1 MSLIGADGEG
11 TERGYK
17 ISSATQL
24 LVYPNSSAA
33 GGKAG
38 AYGAHTDCHDFRGNT
53 RTHCWHLGSIL
64 PRVPAMIVRTG
75 ATAGDDRTLTILIY
89 ATTADAD
96 ASESDPAPSGGTAFP
111 ALGLVV
117 PAVAGRAVVFQDL
130 SEHGDC
136 HPYSAHES
144 LPMRAG
150 SSEKVVYQKWVH
162 TGPYDRRQHGEGQPV
177 GPGFAVTRTIIA
189 EARAALVC

>member
-11 TERGYK
+11 TEQGYK

-38 AYGAHTDCHDFRGNT
+38 AYGAHTDCHDFRG
-53 RTHCWHLGSIL
+53 
-64 PRVPAMIVRTG
+64 

-96 ASESDPAPSGGTAFP
+96 ASESDSAPSGGTAFP

-144 LPMRAG
+144 LPMRDG

-177 GPGFAVTRTIIA
+177 GPGFAGCDTA
-189 EARAALVC
+189 EDCRLFIRVVPSKFDSRHVVRLP